1 MPLVM
6 NDILFL
12 GGDLV
17 LKAAVTFAGIC
28 FLGLEL
34 WLVSVVV

>member
-17 LKAAVTFAGIC
+17 LKAVTFAGIC